1 MVKIDVITG
10 FLGSGKTTFIKKVL
24 DQYIFI
30 DEKIVLIENEFGEIA
45 IDGSFFEDEDLKVYE
60 ISKGCICCSL
70 KGEFLA
76 TLDRIINEYKPNR
89 ILIEPSGIF
98 VIEDLFDIL
107 KHPSIADKCYL
118 NGIHTIVDIKYFR
131 ESKMRY
137 SKFFHSQIGAA
148 TNLIL
153 SKLDD
158 YHEEEITKTVKA
170 LRHDNPNAKIFSIAF
185 NILTEEAFK
194 IIFMED
200 TKIENTYNNEN
211 VERSHSQ
218 LYDMQSMGIEAVP
231 KMTKGQFERI
241 IDLLRSGQV
250 GYVIRLKGYLVM
262 EEKNY
267 RVNYAYG
274 DYELEE
280 VFDKIDSRLSIIGDH
295 LDKQKIVMHVKV
307 DK

>member
-1 MVKIDVITG
+1 VVKIDVVTG
-10 FLGSGKTTFIKKVL
+10 FLGSGKTTFIKMVL
-24 DQYIFI
+24 DQHIFI

-280 VFDKIDSRLSIIGDH
+280 VFDKIDSRLSIIGDY
-295 LDKQKIVMHVKV
+295 LDKQKIVMHVKGR
-307 DK
+307 